1 MLPPPPLVRKLARY
15 ASASVIATA
24 TSMTV
29 LGTLVATGAMAAGWA
44 NVVATGVGTV
54 PSFELNRRWVWG
66 RTGRRRVMTEMGPFA
81 ALSFTGLAL
90 STLAVSLAA
99 RWATQAHLGATG
111 RTVASE
117 AANVAIFA
125 TLWVVQYVLL
135 DRVLFRARHRPTT
148 PTTPTAPTAPTAP
161 NPSAATDG
169 RGQAENRDRTDPVQE
184 HAELVDA
191 A

>member
-1 MLPPPPLVRKLARY
+1 MLPRPALVRKLARY
-15 ASASVIATA
+15 ASASLIATA

-66 RTGRRRVMTEMGPFA
+66 RTGRRRVLREMGPFS
-81 ALSFTGLAL
+81 ALSFAGLAL

-99 RWATQAHLGATG
+99 GWATRAHLGTTG

-117 AANVAIFA
+117 AANVATFA

-135 DRVLFRARHRPTT
+135 DRVLFRAGHAVSSSARIDPTE
-148 PTTPTAPTAPTAP
+148 PGG
-161 NPSAATDG
+161 DL
-169 RGQAENRDRTDPVQE
+169 AEASEDRV
-184 HAELVDA
+184 ADA
-191 A
+191 ARARDELADAA

>member
-1 MLPPPPLVRKLARY
+1 MALPRPPLARKLARY

-66 RTGRRRVMTEMGPFA
+66 RTGRRRVMTEMGPFCV
-81 ALSFTGLAL
+81 LSFTGLAL

-99 RWATQAHLGATG
+99 RGATEANLGTTG

-117 AANVAIFA
+117 AANVATFA

-135 DRVLFRARHRPTT
+135 DRVLFRARQPR
-148 PTTPTAPTAPTAP
+148 
-161 NPSAATDG
+161 PSAAAAGPDQLVG
-169 RGQAENRDRTDPVQE
+169 ADP
-184 HAELVDA
+184 AELVDA

>member
-1 MLPPPPLVRKLARY
+1 MRPPHPALIRKLGRY
-15 ASASVIATA
+15 ASASVVATA

-29 LGTLVATGAMAAGWA
+29 LGTLVATGALAAGWA

-66 RTGRRRVMTEMGPFA
+66 RTDRRRLLTQMGPFA

-99 RWATQAHLGATG
+99 RWATDAQLGTTG

-117 AANVAIFA
+117 AANVATFA

-135 DRVLFRARHRPTT
+135 DRVLFRSSRRPRRDHHL
-148 PTTPTAPTAPTAP
+148 TA
-161 NPSAATDG
+161 AA
-169 RGQAENRDRTDPVQE
+169 
-184 HAELVDA
+184 
-191 A
+191 

>member
-1 MLPPPPLVRKLARY
+1 VVLLRPDLVRKLARY

-29 LGTLVATGAMAAGWA
+29 LGTLVATGALAAGWA

-54 PSFELNRRWVWG
+54 PSFELNRRWVWR
-66 RTGRRRVMTEMGPFA
+66 RTGRRSVLREMGPFS
-81 ALSFTGLAL
+81 ALSFAGLAL

-99 RWATQAHLGATG
+99 GWATRARLGTMG

-117 AANVAIFA
+117 AANVATFA

-135 DRVLFRARHRPTT
+135 DRVLFRARHALP
-148 PTTPTAPTAPTAP
+148 
-161 NPSAATDG
+161 AAARIDPIEPADDPAD
-169 RGQAENRDRTDPVQE
+169 RAEDRADVE
-184 HAELVDA
+184 GHERADLAEA